1 MLFKFLQF
9 VDHIR
14 YNRFMRKKAKVN
26 GMCTSACSDPICQK
40 VGCLNQDGFSLRP
53 RLNLLLLRLEHHAG
67 DSLFPEKPNR
77 LKIQIEKVDGKSVRP
92 PTIDAVSQKP
102 ATGILTITSEE
113 PDALEK
119 HLTETKEAVKSNI
132 VDINEYRKK
141 DGL

>member
-1 MLFKFLQF
+1 MLFKFLKF

-40 VGCLNQDGFSLRP
+40 IGCLNQDGFTLRP
-53 RLNLLLLRLEHHAG
+53 RINLLLLRLEHSAG
-67 DSLFPEKPNR
+67 ESMFPEKPNR
-77 LKIQIEKVDGKSVRP
+77 LKIQITPVPKP

-102 ATGILTITSEE
+102 KTTTATGILTITSEE